1 MLLEFESK
9 IANMEESCPDR
20 ESYEVYYIPFY
31 INYIFIIEW
40 NCPIERKDKK
50 ISSTL

>member
-1 MLLEFESK
+1 MNYEKKENRSNRMLLEFESK

-31 INYIFIIEW
+31 INYIFIIE
-40 NCPIERKDKK
+40 
-50 ISSTL
+50 